1 MTSQLDSQD
10 LAPKVIVIFPA
21 KNEEGTIE
29 NSITIAKQSQFKP
42 DVILVDAYSTDRTS
56 YLAEKAGAIVIQQPT
71 QLFPAKGLAMK
82 AGLSEA
88 FKRSA
93 DIIVFLDADIR
104 NLTPEWVDKLVRPLI
119 DDNCDMSRGFY
130 TRHARDAAVTKLIAR
145 PMLHTFFPELSHF
158 EQPLSG
164 EVCARRQVWEN
175 ILRRGVDDTN
185 SSPDGWGIDVWLLIE
200 AAMSG
205 YHIKEIFMGTKEH
218 TSFEDYRED
227 VSKLTKMAEQVE
239 FTIIREAIKYDRL
252 ELQKEVNT

>member
-1 MTSQLDSQD
+1 MSQIDPHDQVQ
-10 LAPKVIVIFPA
+10 KVIVIFPA

-29 NSITIAKQSQFKP
+29 NSIASARQSHFKP
-42 DVILVDAYSTDRTS
+42 DVILVDAYSTDRTT

-71 QLFPAKGLAMK
+71 RIFPAKGLAMK
-82 AGLSEA
+82 AGLNEA

-93 DIIVFLDADIR
+93 DVIVFLDADIR
-104 NLTPEWVDKLVRPLI
+104 NLTPDWVNKLVQSLI

-130 TRHARDAAVTKLIAR
+130 TRHARDAAVTKLVAR

-175 ILRRGVDDTN
+175 ILKSAVDN
-185 SSPDGWGIDVWLLIE
+185 PSPDGWGIDVWLLIE
-200 AAMSG
+200 AALSG

-239 FTIIREAIKYDRL
+239 FTIIREAIKHDRL
-252 ELQKEVNT
+252 ELQKEVNI